1 MLFFGCR
8 SRKADFFFADEWL
21 PMVDSASLQLFTAFS
36 RDQEHK
42 IYVQHKIE
50 ETGAVVWEWLS
61 QKNAIV
67 LIAG

>member
-8 SRKADFFFADEWL
+8 ARQADFFFAGEWL
-21 PMVDSASLQLFTAFS
+21 PLADRGSLKLYTAFS
-36 RDQEHK
+36 RDQDHK

-50 ETGAVVWEWLS
+50 EAGAVVWEWL
-61 QKNAIV
+61 QLKNATV